1 LQNSNLIIAD
11 SSELIVKG
19 LRSILEPFVKN
30 EILFAVNFIELK
42 EIIKNLKNVFLVIDY
57 TSQGFSLEEL
67 VELKNNYPK
76 KTFYY
81 DESEVLNNKGNFF
94 EEILSK
100 SFFEN
105 EKLII
110 ISRSTD
116 KITSIIEEILEKK
129 IDDLVLILNSGSLE
143 KRSKLRLLFEK
154 NKEIICIAFYE
165 DNNQTLSSMANQF
178 FRNNKIQISQQS
190 INLIINRC
198 RGDRQNLK
206 NELNKIE
213 SFIKNKKK
221 IEISEILQLTN
232 LAENYS
238 VTELVDNCLAK
249 NKNKTLNI
257 LNENNYNLE
266 DCIIVIRTMLAKSKR
281 LLKLF
286 QEIKISNNIDSAISS
301 IKPPI
306 FWKDKQIVK
315 DQINKWSYKKIEL
328 LIFRINEIELLIK
341 KNSSISLSVL
351 SDFIIEQASTASN

>member
-1 LQNSNLIIAD
+1 MIIK
-11 SSELIVKG
+11 SFELNKIDLKKNNFFLFYGENEG
-19 LRSILEPFVKN
+19 LK
-30 EILFAVNFIELK
+30 K
-42 EIIKNLKNVFLVIDY
+42 EIIESNF
-57 TSQGFSLEEL
+57 
-67 VELKNNYPK
+67 KNNYPK

-81 DESEVLNNKGNFF
+81 DESEVLNNKSNFF

-154 NKEIICIAFYE
+154 NKKIICTAFYE
-165 DNNQTLSSMANQF
+165 DNNQTLSSLASQF
-178 FRNNKIQISQQS
+178 FRNNKIQISQQA

-213 SFIKNKKK
+213 SFIKNKKR

-286 QEIKISNNIDSAISS
+286 HEIKISNNVDSAILST
-301 IKPPI
+301 KPPI

-315 DQINKWSYKKIEL
+315 DQINKWSHKKIEL

>member
-1 LQNSNLIIAD
+1 MIIK
-11 SSELIVKG
+11 SFELNKIDLKKNNFFLFYGENEG
-19 LRSILEPFVKN
+19 LK
-30 EILFAVNFIELK
+30 K
-42 EIIKNLKNVFLVIDY
+42 EIIESNF
-57 TSQGFSLEEL
+57 
-67 VELKNNYPK
+67 KNNYPK

-165 DNNQTLSSMANQF
+165 DNNQTLSSLASQF
-178 FRNNKIQISQQS
+178 FRNNKIQISQQA

-341 KNSSISLSVL
+341 KNSSLSLSVL

>member
-1 LQNSNLIIAD
+1 MIIK
-11 SSELIVKG
+11 SFELNKIDFKKNNFFLFYGENEG
-19 LRSILEPFVKN
+19 LK
-30 EILFAVNFIELK
+30 K
-42 EIIKNLKNVFLVIDY
+42 EIIESNF
-57 TSQGFSLEEL
+57 
-67 VELKNNYPK
+67 KNNYPK

-165 DNNQTLSSMANQF
+165 DNNQTLSSMASQF
-178 FRNNKIQISQQS
+178 FRNNKIQISQQA

-213 SFIKNKKK
+213 SFIKNKKR

-315 DQINKWSYKKIEL
+315 DQINKWSHKNIEL

>member
-1 LQNSNLIIAD
+1 M
-11 SSELIVKG
+11 
-19 LRSILEPFVKN
+19 
-30 EILFAVNFIELK
+30 
-42 EIIKNLKNVFLVIDY
+42 IIKSFELNKIDLK
-57 TSQGFSLEEL
+57 
-67 VELKNNYPK
+67 KNNFFLFYGENEGFKNQIIENTFKKDYQK
-76 KTFYY
+76 KTFFYE
-81 DESEVLNNKGNFF
+81 ESEILDNKNNFF
-94 EEILSK
+94 DQILSR

-110 ISRSTD
+110 INRSTD
-116 KITSIIEEILEKK
+116 KITSVIEEILEKN
-129 IDDLVLILNSGSLE
+129 IDDLILILNSGSLE
-143 KRSKLRLLFEK
+143 KKSKLRLLFEK
-154 NKEIICIAFYE
+154 NKKIICIAFYE
-165 DNNQTLSSMANQF
+165 DNNQTLSSMTSQF
-178 FRNNKIQISQQS
+178 FRNAKIPISQQS
-190 INLIINRC
+190 INLIVNRC

-213 SFIKNKKK
+213 NFIKNKKQIK
-221 IEISEILQLTN
+221 VSEILQLTN

-286 QEIKISNNIDSAISS
+286 QELKKSNNVDSAISS

-306 FWKDKQIVK
+306 FWKDKQIIK
-315 DQINKWSYKKIEL
+315 DQINNWSYRNIEL

-341 KNSSISLSVL
+341 KNSSISLKVL
-351 SDFIIEQASTASN
+351 SDFIIEQASIASN

>member
-1 LQNSNLIIAD
+1 MIIK
-11 SSELIVKG
+11 SFELNKVDLKKNNFFLFYGENEG
-19 LRSILEPFVKN
+19 LK
-30 EILFAVNFIELK
+30 K
-42 EIIKNLKNVFLVIDY
+42 EIIESNF
-57 TSQGFSLEEL
+57 
-67 VELKNNYPK
+67 KNNYPK

-81 DESEVLNNKGNFF
+81 DESEVLNNKSNFF

-178 FRNNKIQISQQS
+178 FRNNKIQISQQA

-315 DQINKWSYKKIEL
+315 DQINKWSHKKIEL

>member
-1 LQNSNLIIAD
+1 MIIK
-11 SSELIVKG
+11 SFELNKIDLKKNNFFLFYGENEG
-19 LRSILEPFVKN
+19 LK
-30 EILFAVNFIELK
+30 K
-42 EIIKNLKNVFLVIDY
+42 EIIESNF
-57 TSQGFSLEEL
+57 
-67 VELKNNYPK
+67 KNNYPK

-81 DESEVLNNKGNFF
+81 DESEVLNNKSNFF

-165 DNNQTLSSMANQF
+165 DNNQTLSSMASQF
-178 FRNNKIQISQQS
+178 FRNNKIQISQQA

-213 SFIKNKKK
+213 SFIKNKKR

-315 DQINKWSYKKIEL
+315 DQINKWSHKNIEL

>member
-1 LQNSNLIIAD
+1 MIIK
-11 SSELIVKG
+11 SFELNKIDLKKNNFFLFYGENEG
-19 LRSILEPFVKN
+19 LK
-30 EILFAVNFIELK
+30 K
-42 EIIKNLKNVFLVIDY
+42 EIIENNFKK
-57 TSQGFSLEEL
+57 
-67 VELKNNYPK
+67 NYPK

-81 DESEVLNNKGNFF
+81 DESEVLNNKSNFF

-165 DNNQTLSSMANQF
+165 DNNQTLSSMASQF
-178 FRNNKIQISQQS
+178 FRNNKIQISQQA

-213 SFIKNKKK
+213 SFIKNKKR

-315 DQINKWSYKKIEL
+315 DQINKWSHKNIEL

>member
-1 LQNSNLIIAD
+1 MIIK
-11 SSELIVKG
+11 SFELNKIDLKKNNFFLFYGENEG
-19 LRSILEPFVKN
+19 LK
-30 EILFAVNFIELK
+30 K
-42 EIIKNLKNVFLVIDY
+42 EIIESNF
-57 TSQGFSLEEL
+57 
-67 VELKNNYPK
+67 KNNYPK

-81 DESEVLNNKGNFF
+81 DESEVLNNKSNFF

-165 DNNQTLSSMANQF
+165 DNNQTLSSLASQF
-178 FRNNKIQISQQS
+178 FRNNKIQISQQA

-341 KNSSISLSVL
+341 KNSSLSLSVL

>member
-1 LQNSNLIIAD
+1 MIIK
-11 SSELIVKG
+11 SFELNKIDLKKNNFFLFYGENEG
-19 LRSILEPFVKN
+19 LK
-30 EILFAVNFIELK
+30 K
-42 EIIKNLKNVFLVIDY
+42 EIIESNF
-57 TSQGFSLEEL
+57 
-67 VELKNNYPK
+67 KNNYPK

-81 DESEVLNNKGNFF
+81 DESEVLNNKSNFF

-165 DNNQTLSSMANQF
+165 DNNQTLSSIASQF
-178 FRNNKIQISQQS
+178 FRNNKIQISQQA

-213 SFIKNKKK
+213 SFIKNKKR

-286 QEIKISNNIDSAISS
+286 QEIKISNNVDSAILST
-301 IKPPI
+301 KPPI

-315 DQINKWSYKKIEL
+315 DQINKWSHKNIEL

>member
-1 LQNSNLIIAD
+1 M
-11 SSELIVKG
+11 
-19 LRSILEPFVKN
+19 
-30 EILFAVNFIELK
+30 
-42 EIIKNLKNVFLVIDY
+42 IIKSFELNKIDLKKNNFFLFYGENEGLKKDIIE
-57 TSQGFSLEEL
+57 SNF
-67 VELKNNYPK
+67 KNNYPK

-81 DESEVLNNKGNFF
+81 DESEVLNNKSNFF

-154 NKEIICIAFYE
+154 NKEIICTAFYE
-165 DNNQTLSSMANQF
+165 DNNQTLSSIASQF
-178 FRNNKIQISQQS
+178 FRNNKIQISQQA
-190 INLIINRC
+190 INLMINRC

-213 SFIKNKKK
+213 GFIKNKKR

-315 DQINKWSYKKIEL
+315 DQINKWSHKNIEL

-341 KNSSISLSVL
+341 KNSSLSLSVL

>member
-1 LQNSNLIIAD
+1 MIIK
-11 SSELIVKG
+11 SFELNKIDLKKNNFFLFYGENEG
-19 LRSILEPFVKN
+19 LK
-30 EILFAVNFIELK
+30 K
-42 EIIKNLKNVFLVIDY
+42 EIIENNF
-57 TSQGFSLEEL
+57 
-67 VELKNNYPK
+67 KNNYPK

-81 DESEVLNNKGNFF
+81 DESEVLNNKSNFF

-165 DNNQTLSSMANQF
+165 DNNQTLSSLASQF
-178 FRNNKIQISQQS
+178 FRNNKIQISQQA

-238 VTELVDNCLAK
+238 VTDLVDNCLAK

-301 IKPPI
+301 TKPPI

-315 DQINKWSYKKIEL
+315 DQINKWSHKNIEL

-341 KNSSISLSVL
+341 KNSSLSLSVL

>member
-1 LQNSNLIIAD
+1 MIIK
-11 SSELIVKG
+11 SFELNKIDLKKNNFFLFYGENEG
-19 LRSILEPFVKN
+19 LK
-30 EILFAVNFIELK
+30 K
-42 EIIKNLKNVFLVIDY
+42 EIIESNF
-57 TSQGFSLEEL
+57 
-67 VELKNNYPK
+67 KNNYPK

-165 DNNQTLSSMANQF
+165 DNNQTLSSLASQF
-178 FRNNKIQISQQS
+178 FRNNKIQISQQA

-315 DQINKWSYKKIEL
+315 DQINKWSHKKIEL

-341 KNSSISLSVL
+341 KNSSLSLSVL

>member
-1 LQNSNLIIAD
+1 M
-11 SSELIVKG
+11 
-19 LRSILEPFVKN
+19 
-30 EILFAVNFIELK
+30 
-42 EIIKNLKNVFLVIDY
+42 IIKSFELNKIDLK
-57 TSQGFSLEEL
+57 
-67 VELKNNYPK
+67 KNNFFLFYGENEGFKNQIIENTFKKDYQK
-76 KTFYY
+76 KTFFYE
-81 DESEVLNNKGNFF
+81 ESEILDNKNNFF
-94 EEILSK
+94 DQILSR

-110 ISRSTD
+110 INRSTD
-116 KITSIIEEILEKK
+116 KITSVIEEILEKN
-129 IDDLVLILNSGSLE
+129 IDDLILILNSGSLE
-143 KRSKLRLLFEK
+143 KKSKLRLLFEK
-154 NKEIICIAFYE
+154 NKKIICIAFYE
-165 DNNQTLSSMANQF
+165 DNNQTLSSMTSQF
-178 FRNNKIQISQQS
+178 FRNAKIPISKQTK
-190 INLIINRC
+190 NLIVNRC

-213 SFIKNKKK
+213 NFIKNKKQIK
-221 IEISEILQLTN
+221 VSEILQLTN

-286 QEIKISNNIDSAISS
+286 QELKKSNNVDSAISS

-306 FWKDKQIVK
+306 FWKDKQIIK
-315 DQINKWSYKKIEL
+315 DQINNWSYRNIEL

-341 KNSSISLSVL
+341 KNSSISLKVL
-351 SDFIIEQASTASN
+351 SDFIIEQASIASN

>member
-1 LQNSNLIIAD
+1 MIIK
-11 SSELIVKG
+11 SFELNKIDLKKNNFFLFYGENEG
-19 LRSILEPFVKN
+19 LK
-30 EILFAVNFIELK
+30 K
-42 EIIKNLKNVFLVIDY
+42 EIIESNF
-57 TSQGFSLEEL
+57 
-67 VELKNNYPK
+67 KNNYPK

-81 DESEVLNNKGNFF
+81 DESEVLNNKSNFF

-154 NKEIICIAFYE
+154 NKEIICTAFYE
-165 DNNQTLSSMANQF
+165 DNNQTLSSLASQF
-178 FRNNKIQISQQS
+178 FRNNKIQISQQA

>member
-1 LQNSNLIIAD
+1 MIIKSFELNKVNLKKNNFFLFYG
-11 SSELIVKG
+11 ENEG
-19 LRSILEPFVKN
+19 LK
-30 EILFAVNFIELK
+30 K
-42 EIIKNLKNVFLVIDY
+42 EIIESNF
-57 TSQGFSLEEL
+57 
-67 VELKNNYPK
+67 KNNYPK

-165 DNNQTLSSMANQF
+165 DNNQTLSSMASQF
-178 FRNNKIQISQQS
+178 FRNNKIQISQQA

-213 SFIKNKKK
+213 SFIKNKKR

-315 DQINKWSYKKIEL
+315 DQINKWSHKNIEL
-328 LIFRINEIELLIK
+328 LIFKINEIELLIK

>member
-1 LQNSNLIIAD
+1 MIIK
-11 SSELIVKG
+11 SFELNKIDLKKNNFFLFYGENEG
-19 LRSILEPFVKN
+19 LK
-30 EILFAVNFIELK
+30 K
-42 EIIKNLKNVFLVIDY
+42 EIIESNF
-57 TSQGFSLEEL
+57 
-67 VELKNNYPK
+67 KNNYPK

-154 NKEIICIAFYE
+154 NKEIICVAFYE
-165 DNNQTLSSMANQF
+165 DNNQTLSSLASQF
-178 FRNNKIQISQQS
+178 FRNNKIQISQQA

-315 DQINKWSYKKIEL
+315 DQINKWSHKNIEL

>member
-1 LQNSNLIIAD
+1 MIIK
-11 SSELIVKG
+11 SFELNKIDLKKNNFFLFYGENEG
-19 LRSILEPFVKN
+19 LK
-30 EILFAVNFIELK
+30 K
-42 EIIKNLKNVFLVIDY
+42 EIIESNF
-57 TSQGFSLEEL
+57 
-67 VELKNNYPK
+67 KNNYPK

-81 DESEVLNNKGNFF
+81 DESEVLNNKSNFF

-165 DNNQTLSSMANQF
+165 DNNQTLSSLASQF
-178 FRNNKIQISQQS
+178 FRNNKIQISQQA

-213 SFIKNKKK
+213 SFIKNKKR

-315 DQINKWSYKKIEL
+315 DQINKWSHKNIEL

-341 KNSSISLSVL
+341 KNSSLSLSVL

>member
-1 LQNSNLIIAD
+1 MIIK
-11 SSELIVKG
+11 SFELNKVDLKKNNFFLFYGENEG
-19 LRSILEPFVKN
+19 LK
-30 EILFAVNFIELK
+30 K
-42 EIIKNLKNVFLVIDY
+42 EIIENNFKK
-57 TSQGFSLEEL
+57 
-67 VELKNNYPK
+67 NYPK

-81 DESEVLNNKGNFF
+81 DESEVLNNKSNFF

-154 NKEIICIAFYE
+154 NKEIICVAFYE

-213 SFIKNKKK
+213 NFIKNKKR

-315 DQINKWSYKKIEL
+315 DQINKWSHKNIEL

>member
-1 LQNSNLIIAD
+1 MIIK
-11 SSELIVKG
+11 SFELNKIDLKKNNFFLFYGENEG
-19 LRSILEPFVKN
+19 LK
-30 EILFAVNFIELK
+30 K
-42 EIIKNLKNVFLVIDY
+42 EIIESNF
-57 TSQGFSLEEL
+57 
-67 VELKNNYPK
+67 KNNYPK

-165 DNNQTLSSMANQF
+165 DNNQTLSSLASQF
-178 FRNNKIQISQQS
+178 FRNNKIQISQQA

-213 SFIKNKKK
+213 SFIKNKKR

-315 DQINKWSYKKIEL
+315 DQINKWSHKKIEL

>member
-1 LQNSNLIIAD
+1 MIIKSFELNKVNLKKNNFFLFYG
-11 SSELIVKG
+11 ENEG
-19 LRSILEPFVKN
+19 LK
-30 EILFAVNFIELK
+30 K
-42 EIIKNLKNVFLVIDY
+42 EIIESNF
-57 TSQGFSLEEL
+57 
-67 VELKNNYPK
+67 KNNYPK

-81 DESEVLNNKGNFF
+81 DESEVLNNKSNFF

-165 DNNQTLSSMANQF
+165 DNNQTLSSMASQF
-178 FRNNKIQISQQS
+178 FRNNKIQISQQA

>member
-1 LQNSNLIIAD
+1 MIIK
-11 SSELIVKG
+11 SFELNKIDLKKNNFFLFYGENEG
-19 LRSILEPFVKN
+19 LK
-30 EILFAVNFIELK
+30 K
-42 EIIKNLKNVFLVIDY
+42 EIIESNF
-57 TSQGFSLEEL
+57 
-67 VELKNNYPK
+67 KNNYPK

-81 DESEVLNNKGNFF
+81 DESEVLNNKSNFF

-154 NKEIICIAFYE
+154 NKEIICVAFYE
-165 DNNQTLSSMANQF
+165 DNNQTLSSLASQF
-178 FRNNKIQISQQS
+178 FRNNKIQISQQA

-286 QEIKISNNIDSAISS
+286 QEIKISNNVDSAILST
-301 IKPPI
+301 KPPI

-315 DQINKWSYKKIEL
+315 DQINKWSHKNIEL

>member
-1 LQNSNLIIAD
+1 MIIK
-11 SSELIVKG
+11 SFELNKIDLKKNNFFLFYGENEG
-19 LRSILEPFVKN
+19 LK
-30 EILFAVNFIELK
+30 K
-42 EIIKNLKNVFLVIDY
+42 EIIESNF
-57 TSQGFSLEEL
+57 
-67 VELKNNYPK
+67 KNNYPK

-315 DQINKWSYKKIEL
+315 DQINKWSHKKIEL

>member
-1 LQNSNLIIAD
+1 MIIK
-11 SSELIVKG
+11 SFELNKIDLKKNNFFLFYGENEG
-19 LRSILEPFVKN
+19 LK
-30 EILFAVNFIELK
+30 K
-42 EIIKNLKNVFLVIDY
+42 EIIESNF
-57 TSQGFSLEEL
+57 
-67 VELKNNYPK
+67 KNNYPK

-154 NKEIICIAFYE
+154 NKEIICVAFYE

-315 DQINKWSYKKIEL
+315 DQINKWSHKNIEL

>member
-1 LQNSNLIIAD
+1 MIIK
-11 SSELIVKG
+11 SFELNKIDLKKKNFFLFYGENEG
-19 LRSILEPFVKN
+19 LK
-30 EILFAVNFIELK
+30 K
-42 EIIKNLKNVFLVIDY
+42 EIIESNF
-57 TSQGFSLEEL
+57 
-67 VELKNNYPK
+67 KNNYPK

-81 DESEVLNNKGNFF
+81 DESEVLNNKSNFF

-110 ISRSTD
+110 INRSTD
-116 KITSIIEEILEKK
+116 KITSIIEEILEKE
-129 IDDLVLILNSGSLE
+129 INDLVLILNSGSLE

-154 NKEIICIAFYE
+154 NKKIVCIAFYE
-165 DNNQTLSSMANQF
+165 DNNQTLSSMASQF
-178 FRNNKIQISQQS
+178 FRNNKIQFSQQAT
-190 INLIINRC
+190 NLIVNRC

-206 NELNKIE
+206 NELSKIE
-213 SFIKNKKK
+213 SFIKNKKR

-232 LAENYS
+232 LSENYS

-286 QEIKISNNIDSAISS
+286 QEIKISNNIDSAMSS

-315 DQINKWSYKKIEL
+315 DQINKWSHKNIEL

-351 SDFIIEQASTASN
+351 SDFIIEQTSATSN

>member
-1 LQNSNLIIAD
+1 MIIK
-11 SSELIVKG
+11 SFELNKIDLKKNNFFLFYGENEG
-19 LRSILEPFVKN
+19 LK
-30 EILFAVNFIELK
+30 K
-42 EIIKNLKNVFLVIDY
+42 EIIESNF
-57 TSQGFSLEEL
+57 
-67 VELKNNYPK
+67 KNNYPK

-213 SFIKNKKK
+213 NFIKNKKR

-315 DQINKWSYKKIEL
+315 DQINKWSHKKIEL

>member
-1 LQNSNLIIAD
+1 MIIK
-11 SSELIVKG
+11 SFELNKIDFKKNNFFLFYGENEG
-19 LRSILEPFVKN
+19 LK
-30 EILFAVNFIELK
+30 K
-42 EIIKNLKNVFLVIDY
+42 EIIENNF
-57 TSQGFSLEEL
+57 
-67 VELKNNYPK
+67 KNNYQK

-81 DESEVLNNKGNFF
+81 DESEILNNKSNFF

-116 KITSIIEEILEKK
+116 KITSVIEEILEKK
-129 IDDLVLILNSGSLE
+129 INDLVLILNSGSLE

-165 DNNQTLSSMANQF
+165 DNNQTLSSMASQF
-178 FRNNKIQISQQS
+178 FRNNKIQISQQA

-213 SFIKNKKK
+213 SFIKNKKR

-315 DQINKWSYKKIEL
+315 DQINKWSHKNIEL

>member
-1 LQNSNLIIAD
+1 MIIK
-11 SSELIVKG
+11 SFELNKIDLKKNNFFLFYGENEG
-19 LRSILEPFVKN
+19 LK
-30 EILFAVNFIELK
+30 K
-42 EIIKNLKNVFLVIDY
+42 EIIENNF
-57 TSQGFSLEEL
+57 
-67 VELKNNYPK
+67 KNNYPK

-81 DESEVLNNKGNFF
+81 DESEVLNNKSNFF

>member
-1 LQNSNLIIAD
+1 MIIK
-11 SSELIVKG
+11 SFELNKIDLKKNNFFLFYGENEG
-19 LRSILEPFVKN
+19 LK
-30 EILFAVNFIELK
+30 K
-42 EIIKNLKNVFLVIDY
+42 EIIESNF
-57 TSQGFSLEEL
+57 
-67 VELKNNYPK
+67 KNNYPK

-165 DNNQTLSSMANQF
+165 DNNQTLSSIASQF
-178 FRNNKIQISQQS
+178 FRNNKIQISQQA

-341 KNSSISLSVL
+341 KNSSLSLSVL

>member
-1 LQNSNLIIAD
+1 MILKSYNLEKSLKTLEKYKIFLFYG
-11 SSELIVKG
+11 ENEG
-19 LRSILEPFVKN
+19 LK
-30 EILFAVNFIELK
+30 K
-42 EIIKNLKNVFLVIDY
+42 EIIESNF
-57 TSQGFSLEEL
+57 
-67 VELKNNYPK
+67 KNNYPK

-81 DESEVLNNKGNFF
+81 DESEVLNNKSNFF

-165 DNNQTLSSMANQF
+165 DNNQTLSSIASQF
-178 FRNNKIQISQQS
+178 FRNNKIQISQQA

-213 SFIKNKKK
+213 SFIKNKKR

-315 DQINKWSYKKIEL
+315 DQINKWSHKNVEL

-341 KNSSISLSVL
+341 KNSSLSLSVL

>member
-1 LQNSNLIIAD
+1 MIIK
-11 SSELIVKG
+11 SFELNKIDLKKNNFFLFYGENEG
-19 LRSILEPFVKN
+19 LK
-30 EILFAVNFIELK
+30 K
-42 EIIKNLKNVFLVIDY
+42 EIIENNFKK
-57 TSQGFSLEEL
+57 
-67 VELKNNYPK
+67 NYPK

-81 DESEVLNNKGNFF
+81 DESEVLNNKSNFF

-165 DNNQTLSSMANQF
+165 DNNQTLSSMASQF
-178 FRNNKIQISQQS
+178 FRNNKIQISQQA

-315 DQINKWSYKKIEL
+315 DQINKWSHKNIEL

>member
-1 LQNSNLIIAD
+1 MIIK
-11 SSELIVKG
+11 SFELNKIDLKKNNFFLFYGENEG
-19 LRSILEPFVKN
+19 LK
-30 EILFAVNFIELK
+30 K
-42 EIIKNLKNVFLVIDY
+42 EIIESNF
-57 TSQGFSLEEL
+57 
-67 VELKNNYPK
+67 KNNYPK

-165 DNNQTLSSMANQF
+165 DNNQTLSSLASQF
-178 FRNNKIQISQQS
+178 FRNNKIQISQQA

-266 DCIIVIRTMLAKSKR
+266 DCIIVIRTMLTKSKR

-315 DQINKWSYKKIEL
+315 DQINKWSHKNIEL

-341 KNSSISLSVL
+341 KNSSLSLSVL

>member
-1 LQNSNLIIAD
+1 MIIK
-11 SSELIVKG
+11 SFELNKIDLKKNNFFLFYGENEG
-19 LRSILEPFVKN
+19 LK
-30 EILFAVNFIELK
+30 K
-42 EIIKNLKNVFLVIDY
+42 EIIESNF
-57 TSQGFSLEEL
+57 
-67 VELKNNYPK
+67 KNNYPK

-165 DNNQTLSSMANQF
+165 DNNQTLSSLASQF
-178 FRNNKIQISQQS
+178 FRNNKIQISQQA

-213 SFIKNKKK
+213 SFIKNKKR

-315 DQINKWSYKKIEL
+315 DQINKWSHKNIEL

-351 SDFIIEQASTASN
+351 SDFIIEQASTVSN